1 MSRAACNEALRHLGC
16 AQTYQANALIKS
28 AQSEP
33 PERAHALRQRAHL
46 ELLPPVL
53 ALLERRRLAGTLLPG
68 KCAPHEIE
76 WNRQMYAAVGATA
89 AGDVHT
95 TATYLG
101 YQAYVKAAQVQ
112 LHATQYPAVFS
123 QFTAVQTQQIFSC
136 AETALDLI
144 STSIDDPGSLS
155 CEALMVHEAR
165 FAVQNHASV
174 HVSGARLA
182 ALAAALGRLEASGVI
197 KERGVDRA
205 IEKVVQHGERVMA
218 KVRADNE
225 ARGLLL
231 CAHCGAREAHVAQ
244 FKRCSACKAV
254 VFCCKDCQL
263 ANWPA
268 HKAACKAARKAAADA
283 AADT

>member
-1 MSRAACNEALRHLGC
+1 M
-16 AQTYQANALIKS
+16 
-28 AQSEP
+28 
-33 PERAHALRQRAHL
+33 
-46 ELLPPVL
+46 
-53 ALLERRRLAGTLLPG
+53 ALLERRRLADTLLPG
-68 KCAPHEIE
+68 KCAPHEVE
-76 WNRQMYAAVGATA
+76 WNRQMYATTA
-89 AGDVHT
+89 ADAEDVNT
-95 TATYLG
+95 AATYLG
-101 YQAYVKAAQVQ
+101 YQAYLKAAQIQ
-112 LHATQYPAVFS
+112 LHSTQYPVVFS
-123 QFTAVQTQQIFSC
+123 QFTAAQKQQIFSC

-144 STSIDDPGSLS
+144 GAPIDDIGSFS
-155 CEALMVHEAR
+155 CDAVLLRAAR
-165 FAVQNHASV
+165 FVVQNHASV

-254 VFCCKDCQL
+254 VFCCKECQL
-263 ANWPA
+263 ANWPS
-268 HKAACKAARKAAADA
+268 HKAACKAARKAAAGA
-283 AADT
+283 AAGA